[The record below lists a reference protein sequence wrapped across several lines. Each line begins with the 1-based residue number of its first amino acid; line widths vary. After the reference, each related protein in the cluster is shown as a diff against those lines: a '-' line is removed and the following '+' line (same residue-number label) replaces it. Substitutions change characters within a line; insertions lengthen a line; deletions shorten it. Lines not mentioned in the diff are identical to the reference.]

1 MTKKAMYDE
10 LMGAMSDIMKVLKAR
25 AEGKDPFPESKKD
38 AVGKGEK
45 KEKVKRA
52 PRAPSAYN
60 NYMKGVQDMVKAKVR
75 DPVRPPR
82 ASRLSSCHGATR
94 DHPLSCWLCRTVCGD
109 ATWRVGLS
117 GASRGLW
124 LAVSRPQA
132 DRAHEAHRRHGALS
146 RHMLSRVS
154 SSRAV

>member
-25 AEGKDPFPESKKD
+25 AEGKEPFPESKKD
-38 AVGKGEK
+38 AAVKGEK

-75 DPVRPPR
+75 EPAAPRTTARPL
-82 ASRLSSCHGATR
+82 ACHGATR
-94 DHPLSCWLCRTVCGD
+94 DHPLSRWLCRTVCGY
-109 ATWRVGLS
+109 ATWRAAL
-117 GASRGLW
+117 SRGVPGHW
-124 LAVSRPQA
+124 LAVS
-132 DRAHEAHRRHGALS
+132 
-146 RHMLSRVS
+146 
-154 SSRAV
+154 